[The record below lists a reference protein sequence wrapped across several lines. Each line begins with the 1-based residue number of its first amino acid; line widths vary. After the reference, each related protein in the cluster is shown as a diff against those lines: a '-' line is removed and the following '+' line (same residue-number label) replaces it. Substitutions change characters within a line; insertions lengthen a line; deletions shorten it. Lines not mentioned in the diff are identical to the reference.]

1 MAMKITPLGAAGE
14 VTGSSFLLESGGE
27 KFLVDCGLFQ
37 GGPESEERNREFS
50 FDPKELSAV
59 FLTHA
64 HLDHCGRIP
73 LLFKRGFRGKIF
85 CTRPTRDL
93 SQFILLDSAKVQEED
108 FLRQER
114 RKRRAGEEALP
125 PLYSES
131 DVLFSLTLF
140 FPVSLNSPLSLGRN
154 LKVSFYQSGHVLGS
168 AFLVFEEKGKRIVF
182 SGDLGSPHRNVVPDP
197 ESPPECDL
205 VFCESTYGDR
215 SHKTLK
221 ESIDELAFAINWAYG
236 EGGNVVIPSFALERA
251 QDVLFYLRNLRDQN
265 LVPKNPVFLDSPLSI
280 SLTEVYQ
287 HYTEELDEEL
297 KAILSR
303 GEDPFHFPG
312 LEFTPTVEQS
322 RAINLS
328 NRVIVIAG
336 SGMCQGGRV
345 VHHLKHNLWREDSAI
360 VFVGYQARNTLGR
373 SIVDG
378 AKKVHIFGEPVA
390 VKARIFTINGFSAHG
405 DREVLID
412 WLGHTGKAEIVLI
425 HGEESSSIS
434 LREKLEK
441 LGRTIQIA
449 SPGKTYEV

>member
-1 MAMKITPLGAAGE
+1 MKITPLGAAGE
-14 VTGSSFLLESGGE
+14 VTGSSFLLESGRE

-37 GGPESEERNREFS
+37 GGPESEERNRDFP
-50 FDPKELSAV
+50 FDPRELKAV

-85 CTRPTRDL
+85 CTKPTRDL

-108 FLRQER
+108 FLRQAR
-114 RKRRAGEEALP
+114 RKKRAGEEIAP

-140 FPVSLNSPLSLGRN
+140 SPVSFGEKISPGGNLS
-154 LKVSFYQSGHVLGS
+154 VSFHQAGHVLGS
-168 AFLVFEEKGKRIVF
+168 AFLVIEEEKKRVVF

-197 ESPPECDL
+197 ENPTECDL

-215 SHKTLK
+215 SHKSLK
-221 ESIDELAFAINWAYG
+221 ESIEELAFAINWAYG

-287 HYTEELDEEL
+287 HYIDELDEEL
-297 KAILSR
+297 KAFISR

-328 NRVIVIAG
+328 NKVIVIAG

-373 SIVDG
+373 AIVDG
-378 AKKVHIFGEPVA
+378 AKKVHIFGEPIA

-405 DREVLID
+405 DRDVLID
-412 WLGHTGKAEIVLI
+412 WLGHTGKAEIILI

-434 LREKLEK
+434 MKEKLEG
-441 LGRTIQIA
+441 LGREIRIA
-449 SPGKTYEV
+449 SQGEIYEI